1 MAPPTLAVHSR
12 ELIGTDA
19 AWKEDYSRPSDAERL
34 LFTNSALALNRDGAD
49 VSLCL
54 LPSPG
59 NCHLAVVEA
68 VPSARIITVTIFRLC
83 EQFPQVW
90 TSKTSLDVT
99 TSPSASFYAS
109 DKTKVSGAITED
121 GTHVFILCKPPTG
134 GVLAW
139 TVTSEHGW
147 VRRKPPS
154 NTDSL
159 YSLNEGVQ
167 SDDGEHMFYKSRK
180 YHRFS
185 QKRQVE
191 QIEVYDIRTLQV
203 SSRFVVRFGNAR
215 FSRDLHFLRP
225 LRADRAVHCAISTA
239 GSRENRTSPP
249 LVFSSDNKVH
259 FNCDGIEGAL
269 RLRGIVTVSPDGCH
283 MVFVHFEDGLI
294 SHWDLTAPTLKPLG
308 TAQLPG
314 VGVATLRQW
323 VINGQLTDVR
333 DSIPKQVHHCRFSPS
348 SKVVTVITATA
359 GYVVVNVFLTL
370 NLQLIYH
377 YQAENVH
384 WPGYVTL
391 QIGCSN
397 ETGLTVFG
405 ASPTTEHP
413 DTGEVLGV
421 LGAVIPLPAIYDKIK
436 QIEEYFDTTSSS
448 ISKVIKGPV
457 SSEKTPFVKFAFMP
471 DRGFVRETGLSPQ
484 MSADDRL
491 RQDFLYEFSFRSS
504 NSTTNMPS
512 TTELREKY
520 VPLLASLTPFSWDST
535 KTVSLFGV
543 VMKYKYYIIAIGNW
557 AQREITR
564 YRSTPGI
571 VRVLYVSETI
581 LSSDTGSEKIAVYRE
596 GPHYILSVTS
606 SKDTSF
612 GRSFSGAPLPLPR
625 HTVITPHF
633 LEEDA
638 WYDAFIIK
646 EAEHGTLPSGWMTTP
661 NPLLIASTSFGAYL
675 PPVVV
680 SAGGDALDYGHRNR
694 SHYVVA
700 KHAMWHSYGLRG
712 LRNGDSTNEIFFG
725 GGRYMDALGSYFSM
739 IYDDRSYN
747 SMNPLFP
754 STFSAACNMDWRSQN
769 TKHVDAFFRRLHQS
783 SQDKLLFNAQ
793 SVACTL
799 PLACHVRP
807 FGTLSFMR
815 HVVLLPFRVVDI
827 GAVDVTVSTTPIGNT
842 KSGLEHEQ
850 TRIFLDDLQWFLR
863 RFFGGFIS
871 SLSLISSTGEYLEA
885 NSSVVTLPL
894 PGFSSF
900 NHRLFKPP
908 PVSNSDTDPYWEFIR
923 ATYPDP
929 NIAAWESAILRYVEQ
944 SGNGPTSP
952 FTRLVE
958 EILYLKDR
966 EIQFLFLRVIW
977 LDKLLRWKMRTFG
990 RSVYLTRVAGPMLI
1004 LFAIHLVVSILL
1016 TGRTS
1021 HIDITFHD
1029 GADGHSYFSVTSIT
1043 TSIKALAS
1051 IEAFFAAYILLI
1063 KARQAY
1069 RVPRL
1074 FRRSIFNYIDLAAII
1089 LGLTTFGL
1097 VVSNRSPPRAFLA
1110 FSTLLLWIAA
1120 LLMLRV
1126 YEATGTLLLL
1136 LTEMLHGVLPFL
1148 ILLALIVLGF
1158 TFVPFLLLRNID
1170 STGIDQTPF
1179 SDFGLSMAEII
1190 KFMASDYDALKVWE
1204 RSSAAARTLR
1214 SLYIIVVTIL
1224 LLNTLIA
1231 LLNLKVKSADEQSR
1245 LLWLRQMASLQC
1257 EIELGLLWRQER
1269 RRRDWFPE
1277 WFTYTMSEGE
1287 KRDWTA
1293 HVEQSP
1299 LRWTKENDFGEDKD
1313 HGPGALQEPRAQ
1325 TPTNGKSSV
1334 AGKPDVDVDTLEEEA
1349 GSQEQQKET
1358 SDEEFSPPSEPLL
1371 YINGE
1376 PAKFTDTAT
1385 TTKEKPENKDVSDEG
1400 EASDQA
1406 ASQQQRQDTTGP
1418 SSSESDPKPQP
1429 KPEPQTG
1436 PEKKCVVCSAP
1447 GKLCLGCKKVAY
1459 CGTEHQR
1466 HDWANHKTTCKGKQK
1481 A

>member
-1 MAPPTLAVHSR
+1 MAPPTLTVHSR

-34 LFTNSALALNRDGAD
+34 LLTNSALALSRDGAD
-49 VSLCL
+49 VSFCL

-59 NCHLAVVEA
+59 NSHLAVIEA
-68 VPSARIITVTIFRLC
+68 VPSARIITVTVFRLC
-83 EQFPQVW
+83 EQFTKIW
-90 TSKTSLDVT
+90 TSKSSLDVT
-99 TSPSASFYAS
+99 ASPSVSFYAS
-109 DKTKVSGAITED
+109 DRTKVSGAITED
-121 GTHVFILCKPPTG
+121 GTHVLILCKPATG

-147 VRRKPPS
+147 VKRKPPS
-154 NTDSL
+154 NLDSW
-159 YSLNEGVQ
+159 YSLNEGIQ
-167 SDDGEHMFYKSRK
+167 SDDGEHMFYRSHKYSRLP
-180 YHRFS
+180 
-185 QKRQVE
+185 QKKQVE
-191 QIEVYDIRTLQV
+191 QIEVYDIRTLQE

-215 FSRDLHFLRP
+215 ISRTLHLLRP
-225 LRADRAVHCAISTA
+225 LSADRAFHCAISTA
-239 GSRENRTSPP
+239 GFRENRTSPP
-249 LVFSSDNKVH
+249 LVFSSDKKVH
-259 FNCDGIEGAL
+259 FNCDGIEDAL
-269 RLRGIVTVSPDGCH
+269 RSRGIVTVSPDGCH
-283 MVFVHFEDGLI
+283 MVFVHFEYGLI

-308 TAQLPG
+308 TSQLPG
-314 VGVATLRQW
+314 VEVATIKKW

-377 YQAENVH
+377 YQAENLH

-405 ASPTTEHP
+405 ASPTTVHP

-421 LGAVIPLPAIYDKIK
+421 LGALIPLPDIYDKIK
-436 QIEEYFDTTSSS
+436 EIEEYFDTTANS
-448 ISKVIKGPV
+448 ISKVIKGPG
-457 SSEKTPFVKFAFMP
+457 SPEKTPYVKFAFMP

-484 MSADDRL
+484 MSADDWL
-491 RQDFLYEFSFRSS
+491 RQDFLYEFSFRRS
-504 NSTTNMPS
+504 NSTANMPS
-512 TTELREKY
+512 TPELREKH
-520 VPLLASLTPFSWDST
+520 VPLLASLTPFSWDSK

-543 VMKYKYYIIAIGNW
+543 VMKYKYYIIAIGSW
-557 AQREITR
+557 VQGEITR

-596 GPHYILSVTS
+596 GPHYILSVFS

-646 EAEHGTLPSGWMTTP
+646 EAEHGTLPGGWMTTP
-661 NPLLIASTSFGAYL
+661 NPLLIATTSFGAYL
-675 PPVVV
+675 RPVVV

-712 LRNGDSTNEIFFG
+712 LRNEDNTNEIFFG

-747 SMNPLFP
+747 GMNPLFP
-754 STFSAACNMDWRSQN
+754 STFAAACNIDWRSQN

-815 HVVLLPFRVVDI
+815 HVVLLPFHVVDI
-827 GAVDVTVSTTPIGNT
+827 GAVDVIVGTTPIGNT
-842 KSGLEHEQ
+842 KSGLGHEQ
-850 TRIFLDDLQWFLR
+850 TRIFLSNLQWFLR
-863 RFFGGFIS
+863 RHFGGFLS
-871 SLSLISSTGEYLEA
+871 SLSLISSNREYLEA

-944 SGNGPTSP
+944 NGKGPTSP

-966 EIQFLFLRVIW
+966 ETQFLFLRVIW

-1016 TGRTS
+1016 TGRKSQIDVTF
-1021 HIDITFHD
+1021 HIDGD
-1029 GADGHSYFSVTSIT
+1029 SYFNVISIT

-1051 IEAFFAAYILLI
+1051 VEAILAAYIFLI
-1063 KARQAY
+1063 KVRQAY

-1074 FRRSIFNYIDLAAII
+1074 FRRSIFNYIDLAAVI

-1097 VVSNRSPPRAFLA
+1097 AVSNRLPPRAFLA
-1110 FSTLLLWIAA
+1110 FSTLLMWIAA

-1136 LTEMLHGVLPFL
+1136 LTEMMHGVLPFL

-1170 STGIDQTPF
+1170 STGIDRTPF
-1179 SDFGLSMAEII
+1179 SDFGLSMAEMI

-1231 LLNLKVKSADEQSR
+1231 LLNLKVKSADERSR

-1257 EIELGLLWRQER
+1257 EIELGLLWRRER

-1313 HGPGALQEPRAQ
+1313 HGPGAHQEPRTK
-1325 TPTNGKSSV
+1325 TPDNGKSSV
-1334 AGKPDVDVDTLEEEA
+1334 ASKPDVEVDGQEEEG
-1349 GSQEQQKET
+1349 GSQEQQKEA
-1358 SDEEFSPPSEPLL
+1358 SDEESSPPSKPLL

-1376 PAKFTDTAT
+1376 PAKFTDTTTT
-1385 TTKEKPENKDVSDEG
+1385 TTKEKPENKGVSDEG
-1400 EASDQA
+1400 EASNQA
-1406 ASQQQRQDTTGP
+1406 ASQQQRQDTAGL
-1418 SSSESDPKPQP
+1418 SSSESDPKP
-1429 KPEPQTG
+1429 KPEPESQTG

-1466 HDWANHKTTCKGKQK
+1466 HDWANHKSICKGKQR

>member
-1190 KFMASDYDALKVWE
+1190 KFMASDYDALK
-1204 RSSAAARTLR
+1204 
-1214 SLYIIVVTIL
+1214 
-1224 LLNTLIA
+1224 
-1231 LLNLKVKSADEQSR
+1231 SR

>member
-1 MAPPTLAVHSR
+1 MAPPTLPVHSR

-19 AWKEDYSRPSDAERL
+19 VWKEDYSRPSDAERL
-34 LFTNSALALNRDGAD
+34 LSTNSALALNRDGAD

-59 NCHLAVVEA
+59 NSHLAVAEA
-68 VPSARIITVTIFRLC
+68 VSSARIITVTIFRLC

-90 TSKTSLDVT
+90 TSKTSFDVT
-99 TSPSASFYAS
+99 ASPSASFYAS
-109 DKTKVSGAITED
+109 DRTKVSGAITED

-154 NTDSL
+154 NTDSW
-159 YSLNEGVQ
+159 YSLNDGVQ
-167 SDDGEHMFYKSRK
+167 SDDGEHMFYKSHK
-180 YHRFS
+180 YGGFS

-191 QIEVYDIRTLQV
+191 QIAVYDIRTLQE
-203 SSRFVVRFGNAR
+203 SSRFAVRFGNAR

-225 LRADRAVHCAISTA
+225 LSADRAVHCAISTA
-239 GSRENRTSPP
+239 GSRENQTSPP
-249 LVFSSDNKVH
+249 LVFSSDGKVH

-283 MVFVHFEDGLI
+283 MVFVHFEDGLV

-314 VGVATLRQW
+314 VEVATLRQW

-348 SKVVTVITATA
+348 SKVVTIITATA

-421 LGAVIPLPAIYDKIK
+421 LGAVIPLPTIYDKIK
-436 QIEEYFDTTSSS
+436 QIEDYFDTTTNS
-448 ISKVIKGPV
+448 ISKVLKGPG

-471 DRGFVRETGLSPQ
+471 DRGFVHESGLSPQ

-504 NSTTNMPS
+504 NSTANMPS
-512 TTELREKY
+512 TPELREKH

-535 KTVSLFGV
+535 KSVSLFGV

-557 AQREITR
+557 VQREVTR

-596 GPHYILSVTS
+596 EPHYILSVFS

-638 WYDAFIIK
+638 WYDTFIIK
-646 EAEHGTLPSGWMTTP
+646 EAEHGTLPGGWMTTP

-712 LRNGDSTNEIFFG
+712 LRNGDNANEIFFG

-747 SMNPLFP
+747 GMSPLFP
-754 STFSAACNMDWRSQN
+754 STFAAACNMDWRSQS
-769 TKHVDAFFRRLHQS
+769 TRHVDAFFRRLHQS

-815 HVVLLPFRVVDI
+815 HVVLLPFRVVEI
-827 GAVDVTVSTTPIGNT
+827 GPVDVSASNT
-842 KSGLEHEQ
+842 LIRDAKSGLEHVQ
-850 TRIFLDDLQWFLR
+850 TRIFLNDIQWFMR
-863 RFFGGFIS
+863 RLFGGFLS
-871 SLSLISSTGEYLEA
+871 SLSLISSTNEYLEA

-929 NIAAWESAILRYVEQ
+929 NLAAWESAILRYVEQ
-944 SGNGPTSP
+944 SGKGPTSP

-966 EIQFLFLRVIW
+966 ETQFLFLRVIW

-1004 LFAIHLVVSILL
+1004 LFTVHLVVSILL
-1016 TGRTS
+1016 TGRNS

-1029 GADGHSYFSVTSIT
+1029 EVDGDSYFSVTSIT
-1043 TSIKALAS
+1043 TPIKALAS
-1051 IEAFFAAYILLI
+1051 IEAIFAAYIFLI

-1074 FRRSIFNYIDLAAII
+1074 FRRSIFNYIDLAAVI
-1089 LGLTTFGL
+1089 LGITTFGL

-1179 SDFGLSMAEII
+1179 SDFGLSMSEII

-1231 LLNLKVKSADEQSR
+1231 LLNLKVKSADERSR

-1257 EIELGLLWRQER
+1257 EIELGLLWHRER

-1287 KRDWTA
+1287 KRDWAA

-1313 HGPGALQEPRAQ
+1313 HGPGARHEPQ
-1325 TPTNGKSSV
+1325 TQAPDNGKSSV
-1334 AGKPDVDVDTLEEEA
+1334 AGKPDVDVDIQEEA
-1349 GSQEQQKET
+1349 GSQEQQKEA
-1358 SDEEFSPPSEPLL
+1358 SGEESSPPSEPLL
-1371 YINGE
+1371 YINGN
-1376 PAKFTDTAT
+1376 PAKLMDTTT
-1385 TTKEKPENKDVSDEG
+1385 TTKEKPEDKNVSDEG
-1400 EASDQA
+1400 EASNQA
-1406 ASQQQRQDTTGP
+1406 ASQQQRQDTAGP
-1418 SSSESDPKPQP
+1418 SSSESDPKPNP

-1466 HDWANHKTTCKGKQK
+1466 LDWANHKATCKGKQK